1 MTVGRFPNTRMRR
14 NRRDAW
20 TRRLVA
26 ENTLSVG
33 DLIWPIFVIE
43 GENTTT
49 DVGSMPGV
57 QRVTVDRLAAHCAN
71 AHLYGS
77 LAQMYEMRMPEG
89 EGTEAAEA
97 GRGHECLVDDQRSS
111 GQGSARLHSR
121 HILNYFFPKS
131 LI

>member
-1 MTVGRFPNTRMRR
+1 MTGRLWIRIRIQYADPQP
-14 NRRDAW
+14 W
-20 TRRLVA
+20 CQ
-26 ENTLSVG
+26 E
-33 DLIWPIFVIE
+33 IFY
-43 GENTTT
+43 
-49 DVGSMPGV
+49 
-57 QRVTVDRLAAHCAN
+57 VDPTCSAAHCAN

-77 LAQMYEMRMPEG
+77 LAQRYEMRMPEG